1 MPGLW
6 QLQSWQ
12 LPVFTNRG
20 KGRREGG
27 KDETETE
34 IEGDSR
40 WRCCPRRQ
48 IILASPLQTITPPD
62 NKPLADTIGAN

>member
-1 MPGLW
+1 MQPNEVGKMPGLW

-27 KDETETE
+27 R
-34 IEGDSR
+34 EGKQ
-40 WRCCPRRQ
+40 RQ
-48 IILASPLQTITPPD
+48 RLRVEPIPGG
-62 NKPLADTIGAN
+62 GAA